1 MAIVLVPALIA
12 VSEALAAV
20 TVIIFNPSWASK
32 LKPETQLHKKTSRER
47 ARVQSLGSE
56 TNKMIDIFHH
66 ELVCNLHSNR
76 MKKSGIGDDRN
87 KR

>member
-1 MAIVLVPALIA
+1 MTIVLVPALIA

-20 TVIIFNPSWASK
+20 TVIIFNHSVASVK
-32 LKPETQLHKKTSRER
+32 FRPENKKTSRER
-47 ARVQSLGSE
+47 ARVQILGSE

>member
-20 TVIIFNPSWASK
+20 TVIIFNPSVASK

-47 ARVQSLGSE
+47 ARVQSLGE